1 MVNSQ
6 CSAQYH
12 MDDLLEIM
20 EKLRAPDGCPWDRE
34 QTHQSI
40 RQNMLEEA
48 YEAADAIDHGD
59 MDNLKEELGDVL
71 LQVVF
76 HARMAQEA
84 GQFTFDDVV
93 DGVCRK
99 LVYRHPH
106 VFGAVEAEDAQGAL
120 TTWDAQKRREKG
132 QRTTADAMD
141 SVARAMPALMRAEKI
156 QGKARKAGFA
166 WGEVSPALDK
176 LSEEVEELCQ
186 AVREH
191 SNVEEELGD
200 LLFAAVKV
208 GWFAGVDSETAL
220 QKACEKFIRRFARVE
235 QLSDRPL
242 KELDVP
248 ELERLWRRV
257 KNEERA
263 QTSHDNLKA
272 P

>member
-76 HARMAQEA
+76 HARMAQEE
-84 GQFTFDDVV
+84 GQFSFEDVV

-106 VFGAVEAEDAQGAL
+106 VFGTVEAEDAQGAL
-120 TTWDAQKRREKG
+120 STWDAQKRQEKG

-156 QGKARKAGFA
+156 QGKARKAGFD
-166 WGEVSPALDK
+166 WEDIGPALKK
-176 LSEEVEELCQ
+176 LEEEVRELNQ
-186 AVREH
+186 AVGSH
-191 SNVEEELGD
+191 SNVGEELGD
-200 LLFAAVKV
+200 VLFAAVKV
-208 GWFAGVDSETAL
+208 GRFAGVDNETAL
-220 QKACEKFIRRFARVE
+220 QKACEKFIRRFRRVE

-242 KELDVP
+242 NELDVP
-248 ELERLWRRV
+248 ELERLWRRA
-257 KNEERA
+257 KNEKR
-263 QTSHDNLKA
+263 
-272 P
+272 